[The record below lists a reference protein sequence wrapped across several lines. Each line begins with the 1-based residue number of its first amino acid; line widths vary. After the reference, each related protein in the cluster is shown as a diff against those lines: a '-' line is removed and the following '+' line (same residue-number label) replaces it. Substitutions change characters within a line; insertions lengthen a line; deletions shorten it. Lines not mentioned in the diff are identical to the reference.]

1 MLKALVVDDSRVMRV
16 ATRVVMERLGMAVTE
31 AENGLEAIERFREE
45 RPDMVLI
52 DVRMPGMDGY
62 EVVRELRT
70 LCGSDWVPIIFV
82 SAIEQEHGVE
92 KAIEA
97 GGDDFLTKPM
107 SPVVLEAKVRALRR
121 LDRMRRELVAVS
133 ERLREANEQLD
144 RLSHQDGLTGLGN
157 RRLFD
162 LLLMR
167 ELGSARRESRP
178 LSLVLADV
186 DHFKAYNDRYGHVA
200 GDECLKRIAELL
212 GAACNRSADVATRY
226 GGEEFALI
234 LPDTDEAG
242 ARVVA
247 AAVLRGVRGL
257 AIEHAGSA
265 SARVVTVSV
274 GVNSLVPDAQT
285 TASMVI
291 AGADE
296 ALYGAK
302 GAGRNCIA
310 LRGGG
315 DPPEIE
321 IDRVEG

>member
-1 MLKALVVDDSRVMRV
+1 MLRALVVDDSRVMRV
-16 ATRVVMERLGMAVTE
+16 ATRVVMERLGMEVVE
-31 AENGLEAIERFREE
+31 AEDGARAIELFKED

-62 EVVRELRT
+62 DVVRELRKV
-70 LCGSDWVPIIFV
+70 SPDWVPIIFV

-97 GGDDFLTKPM
+97 GGDDFLTKPVN
-107 SPVVLEAKVRALRR
+107 PVVLEAKIRSLRR
-121 LDRMRRELVAVS
+121 LDDMRRELVAVS
-133 ERLREANEQLD
+133 DRLKEANEQLD

-167 ELGSARRESRP
+167 EMGAARRESRP
-178 LSLVLADV
+178 LTLLLADV

-200 GDECLKRIAELL
+200 GDEALRRVAEAL
-212 GAACNRSADVATRY
+212 ASCCHRATDVATRY

-234 LPDTDEAG
+234 LPDTTEEG
-242 ARVVA
+242 ARRVA
-247 AAVLRGVRGL
+247 CSIMKAVRGL
-257 AIEHAGSA
+257 AIEHSGSA
-265 SARVVTVSV
+265 SAPCVTLSV
-274 GVNSLVPDAQT
+274 GMSSMVPDAET
-285 TASMVI
+285 SMAMLL

-302 GAGRNCIA
+302 GAGRNCVA
-310 LRGGG
+310 VRHAG

-321 IDRVEG
+321 LDRVE

>member
-16 ATRVVMERLGMAVTE
+16 ATRVVMERLGMEVIE
-31 AENGLEAIERFREE
+31 AEDGLSGIERFREE

-70 LCGSDWVPIIFV
+70 LCGADWVPIIFV

-97 GGDDFLTKPM
+97 GGDDFLTKPVN
-107 SPVVLEAKVRALRR
+107 PVVLEAKVRALRR
-121 LDRMRRELVAVS
+121 LDAMRRELVAVS
-133 ERLREANEQLD
+133 ERLQEANAQLD

-167 ELGSARRESRP
+167 ELGTARRDSGSIAM
-178 LSLVLADV
+178 LLVDV
-186 DHFKAYNDRYGHVA
+186 DYFKAFNDRYGHVA
-200 GDECLKRIAELL
+200 GDECLKRIADALA
-212 GAACNRSADVATRY
+212 GCCQRSADVATRY

-234 LPDTDEAG
+234 LPDTTEEG
-242 ARVVA
+242 ARAVG
-247 AAVLRGVRGL
+247 AAVLKAVRGL
-257 AIEHAGSA
+257 GIEHAS
-265 SARVVTVSV
+265 STCARHVTVSL
-274 GVNSLVPDAQT
+274 GANAFVPDAAA
-285 TASMVI
+285 TAQMLL

-302 GAGRNCIA
+302 GAGRDCMAI
-310 LRGGG
+310 RGRG
-315 DPPEIE
+315 DPPVIE
-321 IDRVEG
+321 LDRVE